1 MAVAVA
7 RATEAGF
14 PSSSRER
21 RGTSC
26 RISMMAAGQYVQTS
40 LSYYCI
46 DVLEASE
53 TQNCYSVVVTA
64 AAIHFLF

>member
-21 RGTSC
+21 SGTSC
-26 RISMMAAGQYVQTS
+26 RISMMDAGQYVQTS
-40 LSYYCI
+40 LGYHCAVML
-46 DVLEASE
+46 DASE
-53 TQNCYSVVVTA
+53 THRFCYSVVG
-64 AAIHFLF
+64 IHFLFS